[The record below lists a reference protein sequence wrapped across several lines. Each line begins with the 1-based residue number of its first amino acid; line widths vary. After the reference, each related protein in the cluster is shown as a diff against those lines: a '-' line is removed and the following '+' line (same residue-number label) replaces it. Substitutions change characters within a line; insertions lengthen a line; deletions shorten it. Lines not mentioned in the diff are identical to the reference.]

1 MKYDK
6 IWYDSLKKPPFQPPA
21 WLFAPVWTILYILIS
36 LSFVMILLSPFR
48 HLSILAYGLFFIQL
62 ALNLIWTPVFFG
74 KHKIKE
80 AFFISITLLITTALM
95 LVAFYQISHLA
106 CFILIPYLI
115 WLGFASIL
123 SFALWK
129 LNS

>member
-6 IWYDSLKKPPFQPPA
+6 TWYDSLKKPSFQPPS
-21 WLFAPVWTILYILIS
+21 WLFAPVWTILYALIGISFILI
-36 LSFVMILLSPFR
+36 ILEPFR
-48 HLSILAYGLFFIQL
+48 VFNLLAYGLFFLQL
-62 ALNLIWTPVFFG
+62 VLNFAWTPAFFG

-80 AFFISITLLITTALM
+80 AFFISIALLITTALM

-106 CFILIPYLI
+106 CFILIPYLL

-123 SFALWK
+123 NFSLWK
-129 LNS
+129 LN